1 MTLCKGYFLML
12 LHSLLCISS
21 DSFTNS
27 GFHPVDYIGNHD
39 CSCFGN
45 NHQWVDQQAKQVLT
59 FAVGPS
65 AVTRVIL
72 VMIILNIIV
81 FKLIKLHETNDKKP
95 PSPSQ
100 EHLCR
105 RFPLTEMKLAT
116 NNFGEDMVIGKGGFG
131 KVYKGVIDYGATRVA
146 IKRMDYSRSKQGATE
161 FWTEIKL
168 LSKFRHSNLV
178 SLVGYCDEFN
188 EMIIVYEYVSG
199 GNLGERL
206 HKVSEKTTNSR
217 LSWVERV
224 KICVGAARGLDYLH
238 TGTNSNHR
246 IIHRDVK
253 SSNILL
259 DDNMEAKVSDL
270 GLSKLGPLGQP
281 FTHVSTDVKGS
292 FGYFDPNYFMT
303 RRLTRKSDVYSFG
316 VVLLEVLCGRPAIDP
331 TLGDNELGLVGWA
344 MGFIKEGYL
353 SHIIDPGLK
362 GQVIPDCLK
371 AFVGITEKCL
381 QTRPKE
387 RPTMTEV
394 VVELEAVLVM
404 QEKANSFVL
413 ESCSGYENEERG
425 NLYMKSGK
433 ITFSRMFRS
442 MFPVKTSAT
451 PVEQPEKKKGQ
462 NICLLPCT
470 LANKDQL
477 QSKTTNSFHEVNFK
491 GEGINSRLKVFT
503 VAELKIATRNFS
515 HDMIAGEGAFGKVFK
530 GWVEH
535 ETFTPSKVASGMAVA
550 VKKLNTDGYQGFEE
564 WQAEVKILGKLTHP
578 NLVHLIGYCCED
590 KDLFLIYE
598 FLNKG
603 SLENYILKK
612 GSGLELPWLMRL
624 KIMIGI
630 ARGLSF
636 LHSTENQII
645 FRDLKSSNIL
655 LDQDFNAKICDF
667 GLALHGPTNGDTH
680 IMTEVMG
687 THGYVAPEYVATG
700 YLNGKNDVYAFGVV
714 LLETLTG
721 LRAID
726 KTRPNKEQNLV
737 EWIRPMLHSKRKVKK
752 IVDPSLGHD
761 YPLKGVYECATLV
774 LKCTQAESIQR
785 PSIEQVLQSLEGIS
799 GII

>member
-1 MTLCKGYFLML
+1 MTLCKDYFSMLMHTL
-12 LHSLLCISS
+12 LFIST

-27 GFHPVDYIGNHD
+27 GFQQVDTIENHD

-45 NHQWVDQQAKQVLT
+45 NHRWVDQHAKQVLT
-59 FAVGPS
+59 FGLGPS
-65 AVTRVIL
+65 AVSGVIL

-81 FKLIKLHETNDKKP
+81 FKLSQLQETNDKKP
-95 PSPSQ
+95 PSFSQ

-105 RFPLTEMKLAT
+105 RFPFTEMKLAT
-116 NNFGEDMVIGKGGFG
+116 NNFDEDMVIGKGGFG

-168 LSKFRHSNLV
+168 LSKFRHRNLV
-178 SLVGYCDEFN
+178 SLIGLCDEFN

-199 GNLGERL
+199 GNLGERV
-206 HKVSEKTTNSR
+206 HKVCGKTTNSP

-259 DDNMEAKVSDL
+259 DEYMEAKVSDL
-270 GLSKLGPLGQP
+270 GVSKIGPLGQP

-331 TLGDNELGLVGWA
+331 TLGENELGLVGWA
-344 MGFIKEGYL
+344 MGFIKEGVL
-353 SHIIDPGLK
+353 DHIIDPSLK
-362 GQVIPDCLK
+362 GQIIPDCLK
-371 AFVGITEKCL
+371 AFVGIIEKCL
-381 QTRPKE
+381 KTRPKE

-413 ESCSGYENEERG
+413 ESCSRYENEERG
-425 NLYMKSGK
+425 NLNPKSGK

-442 MFPVKTSAT
+442 VFPVKTSAT
-451 PVEQPEKKKGQ
+451 RVEQLEKKKGQ
-462 NICLLPCT
+462 SICLLSCT
-470 LANKDQL
+470 MSNKDDL
-477 QSKTTNSFHEVNFK
+477 LSKTTNSFHEVNFK
-491 GEGINSRLKVFT
+491 REVINSRLKVFT
-503 VAELKIATRNFS
+503 VAELKITTRNFS
-515 HDMIAGEGAFGKVFK
+515 NDMIAGEGAFGKVFK

-535 ETFTPSKVASGMAVA
+535 ETFAPSKVAFGMAVA

-564 WQAEVKILGKLTHP
+564 WQAEVTILGRLSHP

-598 FLNKG
+598 FMNKG

-612 GSGLELPWLMRL
+612 GFGLELPWSMRL
-624 KIMIGI
+624 KIMIGT
-630 ARGLSF
+630 ARGLAF

-667 GLALHGPTNGDTH
+667 GLAIHGPTKGDTH

-700 YLNGKNDVYAFGVV
+700 DHFPLNSLLFFTAF
-714 LLETLTG
+714 
-721 LRAID
+721 
-726 KTRPNKEQNLV
+726 
-737 EWIRPMLHSKRKVKK
+737 
-752 IVDPSLGHD
+752 
-761 YPLKGVYECATLV
+761 
-774 LKCTQAESIQR
+774 TQMKYQK
-785 PSIEQVLQSLEGIS
+785 
-799 GII
+799 